1 MQRLKNALEQLDE
14 MISALE
20 DRIGLD
26 TSARKESFR
35 KNEEILKLSRA
46 REAQVLAV
54 AQKVAARLDKT
65 IEHVER
71 VMRN

>member
-1 MQRLKNALEQLDE
+1 MQRLKTALEQLDE

-26 TSARKESFR
+26 AATRQDA
-35 KNEEILKLSRA
+35 LKKQAEQLKVSRA
-46 REAQVLAV
+46 REANVLAV
-54 AQKVAARLDKT
+54 AQKVATRLDQT

-71 VMRN
+71 IIRN